1 VARDL
6 LIGFGAGAFS
16 GAFGVGGG
24 IILVPLL
31 VLLLHFTQK
40 RAQATSL
47 VMVFL
52 AALAGTVTYSIAGQ
66 VAWVPAGFILI
77 GGLVGSIAG
86 SSLVRRT
93 SDYRLQIGFGLLLIA
108 VAIRLLWPTD
118 AVGDADVPE
127 LSTLLALGYIV
138 SGLAMGLLSALFGI
152 GGGIILIPIIV
163 TAFGFPQQLAA
174 GTSLAVMAPIA
185 IVGAWR
191 QSRTGATDW
200 STGLRFGAAA
210 IPGSV
215 LGALVAVSV
224 SGALIRI
231 TFAIVLLMVGIQMAR
246 SGWRNKSAAGG
257 EST

>member
-1 VARDL
+1 MARDL

-31 VLLLHFTQK
+31 VLLLHFSQK

-52 AALAGTVTYSIAGQ
+52 AALAGTVTYAVAGQ

-93 SDYRLQIGFGLLLIA
+93 SDYRLQIGFGILLIA
-108 VAIRLLWPTD
+108 VAISLLWPTD
-118 AVGDADVPE
+118 AVADGNLPE
-127 LSTLLALGYIV
+127 LSTVVAVGYIV

-163 TAFGFPQQLAA
+163 TLFGFPQQLAA

-191 QSRTGATDW
+191 QSRNGATDW
-200 STGLRFGAAA
+200 STGLRFGLAA
-210 IPGSV
+210 IPGSL
-215 LGALVAVSV
+215 LGAAVAIASSGNVVRTLFSLVLVAV
-224 SGALIRI
+224 AL
-231 TFAIVLLMVGIQMAR
+231 QMLR
-246 SGWRNKSAAGG
+246 TGWSAKKAK
-257 EST
+257 